1 MKIRVANRV
10 KVREKMRGSRI
21 RNIRTPKKAA
31 NIMVISKMETVMES
45 LNRASLAITS
55 SSLKLNAY
63 THIYNFKR
71 SIRNVLKGKIHVS
84 LSLTR

>member
-1 MKIRVANRV
+1 
-10 KVREKMRGSRI
+10 
-21 RNIRTPKKAA
+21 
-31 NIMVISKMETVMES
+31 MVISRMETVMES

-71 SIRNVLKGKIHVS
+71 NIGNVLKGKIHVS